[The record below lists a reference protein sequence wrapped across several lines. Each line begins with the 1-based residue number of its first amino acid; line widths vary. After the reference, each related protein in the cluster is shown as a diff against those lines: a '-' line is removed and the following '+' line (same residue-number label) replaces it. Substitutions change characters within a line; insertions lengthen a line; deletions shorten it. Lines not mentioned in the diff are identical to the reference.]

1 MQDSESISVDRVRNI
16 MGNFS
21 IDSVRNWLKRCGLP
35 STVNSRVEL
44 IAKVHGLI
52 LQGKLT
58 EDGLNAAIV
67 GIEEAS
73 AKRTFLY
80 RIPIAP
86 SSLARIDKQLADLN
100 VPITESAVRAMHPT
114 EKPKLVYVINNEG
127 ELRAKWIELHTRVIA
142 LRKTR
147 GWKETPVPKT
157 VLLTVN
163 KETGLV
169 QTVNKETGLVQLRC
183 DKPEDEH
190 IHAGPSGPTAES
202 FYSAYLGV
210 AENLIGLKFDP
221 VDLQPGLEKVLKQEP
236 RIVRTAYVVD
246 DSEDGGHAKLSHKW
260 KNKDVRDTEN
270 WQQKSKSEIVRT
282 FEESPLHWL
291 KDMSGQQL
299 HRDVFSYV
307 DASAGQIRFDADCY
321 EEEISYVLAQLV

>member
-1 MQDSESISVDRVRNI
+1 MQDSENISVDRVREI

-21 IDSVRNWLKRCGLP
+21 VDSVRNWLKRCGLP
-35 STVNSRVEL
+35 STAHSRAEL
-44 IAKVHGLI
+44 ITRVHDLI
-52 LQGKLT
+52 LQEKLT

-80 RIPIAP
+80 RIPIDA
-86 SSLARIDKQLADLN
+86 SSLTRIDKQLADLN
-100 VPITESAVRAMHPT
+100 VPISGAAARAVHPVQ
-114 EKPKLVYVINNEG
+114 KPKLVYAINNED
-127 ELRAKWIELHTRVIA
+127 ELRAKWTELHTRVVA
-142 LRKTR
+142 VRKTR

-157 VLLTVN
+157 VVLTVN
-163 KETGLV
+163 K
-169 QTVNKETGLVQLRC
+169 KTGLVQLRC

-190 IHAGPSGPTAES
+190 IHVGPSGPTAES
-202 FYSAYLGV
+202 FYNAYLAM
-210 AENLIGLKFDP
+210 AENLVGLKFEP
-221 VDLQPGLEKVLKQEP
+221 VDLRLGLEKVLKQEP

-246 DSEDGGHAKLSHKW
+246 DSEDGGHAKLSQKR

-270 WQQKSKSEIVRT
+270 WQQKSKSEIIRT

-291 KDMSGQQL
+291 KEMSGQQL

-307 DASAGQIRFDADCY
+307 DASAGQVRFDADCY